1 MSILVTGATGTIGS
15 LVVQGLAAA
24 GAEVSAFVRT
34 SGKQR
39 FPAGV
44 KEVVGDLTDVAS
56 LRAALSSVR
65 TLFLLNAVTPD
76 EVTQA
81 LVALNLAR
89 EAGIERVV
97 YLSVIHADKF
107 TNVPHFTGKHTVER
121 MIESLDI
128 PATILRPAY
137 FMQNERMVQ
146 QVIQGYGVY
155 PMPIGSTGVAM
166 IDARDIADV
175 AVAELLRRDRAP
187 APSPR
192 ATLDLVGPELLT
204 GASVAKIWSAALGRE
219 VTYGGLRR
227 GNGLLDEVGVL
238 AQRTAEHGLQAI
250 RCAVRTVH
258 AELLNS
264 RHHQAHVV
272 GKPGWPQR
280 GHLSFEGRHV
290 VSAVSHFATERGTPD
305 LGHRRSSQPLG
316 PDQLQRHTR

>member
-1 MSILVTGATGTIGS
+1 MSILVTGANGTIGS
-15 LVVQGLAAA
+15 LVVQGLASA
-24 GAEVSAFVRT
+24 GAQVSAFVRT
-34 SGKQR
+34 PGKQG

-44 KEVVGDLTDVAS
+44 KEVVGDLTDVPS
-56 LRAALSSVR
+56 LRAALSSAR

-89 EAGIERVV
+89 EARIERVV

-166 IDARDIADV
+166 IDARDIADA

-187 APSPR
+187 APLPR
-192 ATLDLVGPELLT
+192 VTLELVGPELLT
-204 GASVAKIWSAALGRE
+204 GESVAGIWSAALGRD
-219 VTYGGLRR
+219 VAYGGDDVAAFEAQMA
-227 GNGLLDEVGVL
+227 GQGPSWL
-238 AQRTAEHGLQAI
+238 AYDMRLMMAGIQEFGMHGADGAVDRLQAI
-250 RCAVRTVH
+250 
-258 AELLNS
+258 L
-264 RHHQAHVV
+264 
-272 GKPGWPQR
+272 
-280 GHLSFEGRHV
+280 GR
-290 VSAVSHFATERGTPD
+290 P
-305 LGHRRSSQPLG
+305 LRRYGDFVKEAIAAS
-316 PDQLQRHTR
+316 

>member
-24 GAEVSAFVRT
+24 GAQVHAFVRT
-34 SGKQR
+34 PGKKS

-89 EAGIERVV
+89 EAGIERIV
-97 YLSVIHADKF
+97 YLSVIHADTF

-128 PATILRPAY
+128 AATILRPAY
-137 FMQNERMVQ
+137 FMQNEFMVQ

-166 IDARDIADV
+166 IDARDIADI
-175 AVAELLRRDRAP
+175 AVAELLRRDRETV
-187 APSPR
+187 PSPR
-192 ATLDLVGPELLT
+192 VTL
-204 GASVAKIWSAALGRE
+204 
-219 VTYGGLRR
+219 
-227 GNGLLDEVGVL
+227 
-238 AQRTAEHGLQAI
+238 
-250 RCAVRTVH
+250 
-258 AELLNS
+258 
-264 RHHQAHVV
+264 
-272 GKPGWPQR
+272 
-280 GHLSFEGRHV
+280 
-290 VSAVSHFATERGTPD
+290 
-305 LGHRRSSQPLG
+305 
-316 PDQLQRHTR
+316 

>member
-24 GAEVSAFVRT
+24 GAEVRAFVRT
-34 SGKQR
+34 PGKQS

-44 KEVVGDLTDVAS
+44 KEVVGDLTDVPS

-76 EVTQA
+76 ELTQA

-89 EAGIERVV
+89 EAGIERIV

-146 QVIQGYGVY
+146 QVIQGYGIY

-166 IDARDIADV
+166 IDARDIADA
-175 AVAELLRRDRAP
+175 AVAELLRRDRAT

-192 ATLDLVGPELLT
+192 VTLELVGPELLT
-204 GASVAKIWSAALGRE
+204 GESVAKIWSAALGRE
-219 VTYGGLRR
+219 VTYGGDDVAAFEGQMATL
-227 GNGLLDEVGVL
+227 GPSWL
-238 AQRTAEHGLQAI
+238 AYDMRLMMAGIQKFGMHGADGAADRLQAS
-250 RCAVRTVH
+250 
-258 AELLNS
+258 L
-264 RHHQAHVV
+264 
-272 GKPGWPQR
+272 
-280 GHLSFEGRHV
+280 GR
-290 VSAVSHFATERGTPD
+290 
-305 LGHRRSSQPLG
+305 PLRKYT
-316 PDQLQRHTR
+316 DFVKEAIAAS

>member
-1 MSILVTGATGTIGS
+1 MRILVTGATGTIGS

-34 SGKQR
+34 PGKQR
-39 FPAGV
+39 FAAGV
-44 KEVVGDLTDVAS
+44 KEVVGDLTDVPS
-56 LRAALSSVR
+56 LRAALSPVR

-146 QVIQGYGVY
+146 QVIQGHGVY
-155 PMPIGSTGVAM
+155 PMPIGSAGVAM
-166 IDARDIADV
+166 IDARDIADA

-187 APSPR
+187 APLPR
-192 ATLDLVGPELLT
+192 TTLELVGPELLT
-204 GASVAKIWSAALGRE
+204 GASVAGIWSAALGRE
-219 VTYGGLRR
+219 VRYGGDDVAAFEAQMAAFGGPSWLAYDMRLMMAGIQKFGMHGSEGAVKRMEAMLGRPLRTYA
-227 GNGLLDEVGVL
+227 DFVKEI
-238 AQRTAEHGLQAI
+238 TA
-250 RCAVRTVH
+250 
-258 AELLNS
+258 
-264 RHHQAHVV
+264 
-272 GKPGWPQR
+272 
-280 GHLSFEGRHV
+280 
-290 VSAVSHFATERGTPD
+290 
-305 LGHRRSSQPLG
+305 
-316 PDQLQRHTR
+316 

>member
-24 GAEVSAFVRT
+24 GAKVNAFVRT
-34 SGKQR
+34 PGKQS

-107 TNVPHFTGKHTVER
+107 TNVPHFTGKHAVER

-155 PMPIGSTGVAM
+155 PMPIGSAGVAM
-166 IDARDIADV
+166 IDARNIADV
-175 AVAELLRRDRAP
+175 AVAELLRRDRAH
-187 APSPR
+187 APLPR
-192 ATLDLVGPELLT
+192 ATLELVGPELLI
-204 GASVAKIWSAALGRE
+204 GESVAKIWSAALGRE
-219 VTYGGLRR
+219 VTYGGDDVAAFE
-227 GNGLLDEVGVL
+227 GQMASL
-238 AQRTAEHGLQAI
+238 APSWLAYDMRLMMAGIQKFGMHGADGAADRLQAM
-250 RCAVRTVH
+250 
-258 AELLNS
+258 L
-264 RHHQAHVV
+264 
-272 GKPGWPQR
+272 
-280 GHLSFEGRHV
+280 GR
-290 VSAVSHFATERGTPD
+290 
-305 LGHRRSSQPLG
+305 PLRKYT
-316 PDQLQRHTR
+316 DFVKEAIAAS